1 MLYLQGHQREP
12 GQREDTGQRGKNSED
27 GFLGGK
33 DTATV
38 QGRKQRAGKR
48 SRGGWAS

>member
-1 MLYLQGHQREP
+1 MLYLQGHQCEP
-12 GQREDTGQRGKNSED
+12 SQWEDAGQGGKNSED

-38 QGRKQRAGKR
+38 QGR
-48 SRGGWAS
+48 